1 MTKKSVKKFTP
12 QTRCEK
18 VPVELCGPAGCGV
31 KPGPEECQVPAEI
44 KLDLNLLHY
53 SLRSK
58 YRK

>member
-31 KPGPEECQVPAEI
+31 KPGPEECQVLAENKIRPKLALFI
-44 KLDLNLLHY
+44 KV
-53 SLRSK
+53 K
-58 YRK
+58 I